1 MSGAA
6 GKMPAGGLPHEYKA
20 LRDHLPA
27 LAAEVE
33 RNHRVFQRMLERE
46 LEILATESLPQLLD
60 AVVHGLKQSYG
71 LDCVTLVLQDPH
83 HEVRHLLLGDGHAP
97 GAFQGVT
104 FTDSVL
110 TVAPQM
116 QALARPWLGPYLCPD
131 HQGLFPGAEGIGSVA
146 ILPLLRGD
154 RLVGAL
160 SFGSADPAR
169 FTRHHASD
177 FLAHLGAIVGFA
189 VENACNR
196 ARLVRAGMTDFLT
209 GWHNTRYLT
218 LRMREELARARREG
232 SAVSLLMIDLDRFK
246 EINDSCGHLGGDVA
260 IKDVA
265 QRIESQVR
273 TSDTAAR
280 FGGDEFAVLMPGA
293 SLAEARRLADRIM
306 DAVIRA
312 PVEVGGGKS
321 RAVTVSIGI
330 ATMAPGEA
338 DADLK
343 ASADQLL
350 AEADAALYRAK
361 AAGRNCVEGQAATA
375 DS

>member
-20 LRDHLPA
+20 LRHHLPA

-33 RNHRVFQRMLERE
+33 RNYKVFQCMLERE
-46 LEILATESLPQLLD
+46 LTVLAAESLPELLD
-60 AVVHGLKQSYG
+60 AVVHGLRKSYG

-97 GAFQGVT
+97 GAFESVT

-116 QALARPWLGPYLCPD
+116 QSLARPWLGPYLNPD
-131 HQGLFPGAEGIGSVA
+131 HRLLFPGAEGLGSVA
-146 ILPLLRGD
+146 ILPLLRAD

-160 SFGSADPAR
+160 SFGSVDPQR

-218 LRMREELARARREG
+218 LRMREELARARREN
-232 SAVSLLMIDLDRFK
+232 SAVSLLMIDLDHFK
-246 EINDSCGHLGGDVA
+246 EINDSCGHLGGDSV
-260 IKDVA
+260 IRDVA

-280 FGGDEFAVLMPGA
+280 FGGDEFAVLMPCTNM
-293 SLAEARRLADRIM
+293 AEARQLADRIM
-306 DAVIRA
+306 RAVGKT
-312 PVEVGGGKS
+312 PVEVGGGVT
-321 RAVTVSIGI
+321 RTITVSIGI
-330 ATMAPGEA
+330 ATLAPDAA

-343 ASADQLL
+343 AFADQLL

-361 AAGRNCVEGQAATA
+361 AAGRNCVEGQA
-375 DS
+375 